1 MSEYNP
7 LFMDALNSSGLTAS
21 DSWGFQPIQR
31 FGTYE
36 FTDPKQAAEFMGSR
50 NFTDF
55 WGRGSVDPS
64 DVATRVEYQT
74 RGRYANPVLQ
84 ETAADEIARANASLQ
99 RRLAP
104 NSLVSREDAINA
116 YNFSTTGTRAEGRF
130 YTPVEEKNALNFYLK
145 KAGLQEGGSPVR
157 VIADERVSRSSLKGG
172 EKFGGWTSETGGN
185 VHEAGMGTEG
195 KKRNLSRV
203 GGRNLGLALSSNP
216 EQEVFVPSNMA
227 RPASQGGSSRV
238 AGRVLEGGNVV
249 LKGMPKT
256 SVPMQYLGN
265 INRVGGKIGTGLLA
279 PVGIGM
285 QVYGATRDNMYDR
298 EYGYSDPFALRP
310 VYDLALSGIG
320 NNQTPAQALNAM
332 ERQVADPE
340 WQMRNPLAAT
350 AYNLAFGNT
359 EPAKAFAEGYR
370 PFFSSAPTARYDI
383 VPPK

>member
-7 LFMDALNSSGLTAS
+7 LFMDSLFSL
-21 DSWGFQPIQR
+21 GFKPIER
-31 FGTYE
+31 FGNYE

-55 WGRGSVDPS
+55 WGKGAVDPS
-64 DVATRVEYQT
+64 DVAARVEYQT
-74 RGRYANPVLQ
+74 RGRYANPILK
-84 ETAADEIARANASLQ
+84 ETAADEISRANASLQ

-104 NSLVSREDAINA
+104 NSLVSREDAIRA

-130 YTPVEEKNALNFYLK
+130 YTPVEEESALGFYLQK
-145 KAGLQEGGSPVR
+145 GGLQEGGSPVR

-172 EKFGGWTSETGGN
+172 ERFGGWTSETGGN

-195 KKRNLSRV
+195 KQRNLSRV
-203 GGRNLGLALSSNP
+203 GGRKLGLALSSNP

-227 RPASQGGSSRV
+227 RPASQGGSSRI

-279 PVGIGM
+279 PIGIGM
-285 QVYGATRDNMYDR
+285 QVYGATRDNMYDK
-298 EYGYSDPFALRP
+298 EYGYSDPFAIRP
-310 VYDLALSGIG
+310 FYDFALSGIG
-320 NNQTPAQALNAM
+320 NNQTPSQGLSAM
-332 ERQVADPE
+332 KKQVADPE

-359 EPAKAFAEGYR
+359 EPAKAFAEGYK
-370 PFFSSAPTARYDI
+370 PFFTASPIGRYDI
-383 VPPK
+383 VAPR